1 MPGLKLKGIWLCLVV
16 YTRCFWIDRATRC
29 LSLPFIL
36 SFSISPSHS
45 LLSHCSGFLLSSS
58 CSIFLFICLAHSL
71 ALSLFVFLH
80 LRLVP
85 SGFICEEWELL
96 FQKGIRMERDL
107 DLIVFARHGVFLKTL
122 FLVVYLAVEPWK
134 FPFLVDINLTHFKIN
149 LFPLIEKIK
158 RCIVTDLR
166 RKDKKI
172 INYPLYLC
180 QWKAIKGSF

>member
-45 LLSHCSGFLLSSS
+45 LLSLCSGFLLSSS

-85 SGFICEEWELL
+85 SGFICEKWELL
-96 FQKGIRMERDL
+96 FQKGIKMERDL
-107 DLIVFARHGVFLKTL
+107 DLIVFDMEYFWKHFFSSFISRW
-122 FLVVYLAVEPWK
+122 WK
-134 FPFLVDINLTHFKIN
+134 FPFFADISLIHFKIN

-158 RCIVTDLR
+158 RYIVTDLG